1 MLGLLGVVPG
11 AAPFT
16 QPSLEPPFTQ
26 LHRSVA
32 GTLLDAA
39 GDEAA
44 MKRPACIAPD
54 AHIAFIA
61 IENKSSTSMRGW
73 MTTSVLKRAYG
84 QDSSVVLL
92 DRAHG
97 SVERMKTIKDHF
109 AVSGRPTV
117 CVILKWPTLEAI
129 SACRHQGALVFLD
142 CIDNPECANRDYL
155 AREEFRRVDALL
167 VQTQAHKKAL
177 EGLGMYA
184 GVWPHPH
191 GNFMRWAPSGPRRE
205 RIRNVGFVVG
215 DPVHNMPD
223 NKTVQMLANVCCRH
237 GAKLWLML
245 SEQATEEG
253 QAPPPLRMIRAGT
266 SGNFGPDPV
275 CALEPEV
282 EKRCLATHN
291 ASAPLEVPEPPG
303 SEHKFSALLRTLVS
317 QAGLED
323 TPIVNS
329 QKVFYQT
336 EGDDEVLPGAR
347 DYAALPEAMRIED
360 IDLVSALTLTL
371 TLTLTLALAL
381 ALTLTLA
388 LALTL
393 ILTLTRAR
401 GCSGRRRSA

>member
-1 MLGLLGVVPG
+1 MLAILTGVVPG

-16 QPSLEPPFTQ
+16 QPILQPPFTQ

-39 GDEAA
+39 GEAAA

-54 AHIAFIA
+54 AKVAFIA
-61 IENKSSTSMRGW
+61 IENKSSTMMRGW
-73 MTTSVLKRAYG
+73 MTTSVLQRAYG

-92 DRAHG
+92 DQAHG
-97 SVERMKTIKDHF
+97 SKERLKTIQEHF
-109 AVSGRPTV
+109 AVSGTPTV

-129 SACRHQGALVFLD
+129 AACRHLGALVLLD

-177 EGLGMYA
+177 EGLGMHA

-223 NKTVQMLANVCCRH
+223 NKTIQMLANVCCRH

-253 QAPPPLRMIRAGT
+253 QEPPPLRMIRAGT

-275 CALEPEV
+275 CAPEPEV
-282 EKRCLATHN
+282 EKRCLATE
-291 ASAPLEVPEPPG
+291 PLEVPEPPG

-317 QAGLED
+317 QAA
-323 TPIVNS
+323 TS
-329 QKVFYQT
+329 SC
-336 EGDDEVLPGAR
+336 GA
-347 DYAALPEAMRIED
+347 AF
-360 IDLVSALTLTL
+360 
-371 TLTLTLALAL
+371 
-381 ALTLTLA
+381 
-388 LALTL
+388 
-393 ILTLTRAR
+393 
-401 GCSGRRRSA
+401 

>member
-177 EGLGMYA
+177 EGLPKALPGGLRKA
-184 GVWPHPH
+184 IEKVIRERG
-191 GNFMRWAPSGPRRE
+191 RAPGSGTAKRGTPKNLWSKEMPGFDLGEPELPDASRELKKLKKLKKRRE
-205 RIRNVGFVVG
+205 VIIVPGRRVV
-215 DPVHNMPD
+215 P
-223 NKTVQMLANVCCRH
+223 
-237 GAKLWLML
+237 
-245 SEQATEEG
+245 
-253 QAPPPLRMIRAGT
+253 
-266 SGNFGPDPV
+266 
-275 CALEPEV
+275 
-282 EKRCLATHN
+282 
-291 ASAPLEVPEPPG
+291 
-303 SEHKFSALLRTLVS
+303 
-317 QAGLED
+317 
-323 TPIVNS
+323 S
-329 QKVFYQT
+329 QKL
-336 EGDDEVLPGAR
+336 DEVLEE
-347 DYAALPEAMRIED
+347 L
-360 IDLVSALTLTL
+360 
-371 TLTLTLALAL
+371 
-381 ALTLTLA
+381 
-388 LALTL
+388 
-393 ILTLTRAR
+393 
-401 GCSGRRRSA
+401 RRRVRSLQREIEELERSLVKPRGSLWF